1 MPLRTYKS
9 DNQPERPQRDLR
21 TPAVMLAFILT
32 AAFTFARNSFALMFT
47 FVFGAAMAA
56 FWLFS

>member
-1 MPLRTYKS
+1 MPLHTYQS
-9 DNQPERPQRDLR
+9 DNQPEKLKRDLR

-32 AAFTFARNSFALMFT
+32 AAITFARNPFALVFT